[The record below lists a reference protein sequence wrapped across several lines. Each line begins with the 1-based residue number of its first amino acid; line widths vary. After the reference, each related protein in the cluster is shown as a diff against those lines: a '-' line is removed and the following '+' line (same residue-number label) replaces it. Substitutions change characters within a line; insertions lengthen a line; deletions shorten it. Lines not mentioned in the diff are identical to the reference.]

1 MSNTQQILAMLRSR
15 ADGDDDQFYSIALQ
29 VAAAEARQGHRRTAE
44 EIREAVDEARSARG
58 TRASVAVPFAAPRGD
73 LEGLLDLRE
82 AKATLADVI
91 LSDHLAG
98 RLNAVLLQQRKR
110 DWLRE
115 YGKTPNRRVL
125 FVGPPGAGKT
135 LTAEALAGELRLP
148 FYIIRLDSLI
158 TRFMGETAAKL
169 RLIFNET
176 LKRRGVYF
184 FDEFDAVGGKRTA
197 SNDVAEM
204 RRVLN
209 SFLLFLEE
217 PCQVDSLIVGATNH
231 SELLDKALVRRFDE
245 VLEFALPSAD
255 EIRAVVKSHIR
266 PMRYPNI
273 KWDVVVSA
281 ADGLSQA
288 EIARATEEAVK
299 VAILEERN
307 ALKTADLT
315 RRLRERQTMADAFG
329 ARRMTDADDA

>member
-1 MSNTQQILAMLRSR
+1 MSNTKQILAMLRSR

-44 EIREAVDEARSARG
+44 EIREAVDEARSVRG
-58 TRASVAVPFAAPRGD
+58 TSASVALPFAEPRGE

-82 AKATLADVI
+82 ANSTLADVI
-91 LSDHLAG
+91 LSSHLSD
-98 RLNAVLLQQRKR
+98 RLNALLLQQRKR

-135 LTAEALAGELRLP
+135 ITAEALAAELRLP
-148 FYIIRLDSLI
+148 FYIIRIDSLI

-176 LKRRGVYF
+176 LKRRAVYF

-197 SNDVAEM
+197 ANDVAEM

-217 PCQVDSLIVGATNH
+217 PSQTDSLIVGATNH
-231 SELLDKALVRRFDE
+231 SELLDRALVRRFDE
-245 VLEFALPSAD
+245 VLEFSLPSDD
-255 EIRAVVKSHIR
+255 EIRAVIKSHIR
-266 PMRYPNI
+266 PMRYPSI
-273 KWDVVVSA
+273 KWGQVIETA
-281 ADGLSQA
+281 HGLSQA

-299 VAILEERN
+299 TAILEEKSK
-307 ALKTADLT
+307 LKTEDLT
-315 RRLRERQTMADAFG
+315 TRLKERQKMAKAF
-329 ARRMTDADDA
+329 ASKSNDTKNNA

>member
-1 MSNTQQILAMLRSR
+1 MLRSR
-15 ADGDDDQFYSIALQ
+15 AEGDDEQFYSIALQ
-29 VAAAEARQGHRRTAE
+29 VAAAEARQGHRQTAE
-44 EIREAVDEARSARG
+44 EIREAVDEARSQRG
-58 TRASVAVPFAAPRGD
+58 AKASVAVPFAAPRGD

-82 AKATLADVI
+82 AKTTLADVI
-91 LSDHLAG
+91 LSEDLSN
-98 RLNAVLLQQRKR
+98 RLNSLLLQQRKR

-135 LTAEALAGELRLP
+135 LTAEALAGELHLP
-148 FYIIRLDSLI
+148 FYIIRLDSMI

-176 LKRRGVYF
+176 LKRRAVYF

-197 SNDVAEM
+197 TNDVAEM

-217 PCQVDSLIVGATNH
+217 PSQVDSLVVGATNH
-231 SELLDKALVRRFDE
+231 SELLDRALIRRFDE
-245 VLEFALPSAD
+245 VLEFALPTEE

-266 PMRYPNI
+266 PMRYPKINW
-273 KWDVVVSA
+273 KSVVKVA
-281 ADGLSQA
+281 NGLSQA

-307 ALKTADLT
+307 VLETADLT
-315 RRLRERQTMADAFG
+315 ARLDERRTMAEAFQSE
-329 ARRMTDADDA
+329 RENDEERS